1 MRELLSV
8 VNSMGFGKC
17 YFCDEDKIWKE
28 EPFYVKRTT
37 EEYLICNDCM
47 DFLKRRKANL
57 KQLKKS
63 HELEQELVILLIN
76 KLKQELKE
84 QPKKEFEKLVGKLK
98 ELKDIPFADWY
109 EHGIL
114 NTKEIKN
121 ARQLINV
128 SLDFLI
134 KESEE
139 LQSSILK
146 QVEKLE
152 KETNYKE
159 CDSCNSKQVIVYR
172 DKYGKFF
179 CKECMKTII
188 PSSEG
193 KILGVWDGLINY
205 IEQLKEQPKFS
216 KERRLKK

>member
-1 MRELLSV
+1 MTIV
-8 VNSMGFGKC
+8 DTV
-17 YFCDEDKIWKE
+17 
-28 EPFYVKRTT
+28 
-37 EEYLICNDCM
+37 
-47 DFLKRRKANL
+47 
-57 KQLKKS
+57 
-63 HELEQELVILLIN
+63 
-76 KLKQELKE
+76 
-84 QPKKEFEKLVGKLK
+84 KKEFEKLVGKLK

-152 KETNYKE
+152 KEVFDLEEVVIDKESQIDNLKRGVREIFRDIENMENVFNTGEGQKEYKQI
-159 CDSCNSKQVIVYR
+159 KK
-172 DKYGKFF
+172 KYG
-179 CKECMKTII
+179 
-188 PSSEG
+188 
-193 KILGVWDGLINY
+193 V
-205 IEQLKEQPKFS
+205 
-216 KERRLKK
+216 KK